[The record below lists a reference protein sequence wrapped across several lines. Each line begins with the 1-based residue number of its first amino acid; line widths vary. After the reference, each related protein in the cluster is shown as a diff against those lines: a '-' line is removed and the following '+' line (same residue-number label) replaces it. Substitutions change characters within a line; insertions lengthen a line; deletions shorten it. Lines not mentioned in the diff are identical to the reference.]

1 MFDYDHVSIS
11 YGTLTGFIAPD
22 EEDVSCLARDS
33 NGEHTLYHPEKRT
46 CKGVTLEIPESIRGI
61 GDGAL
66 ENCSALIGITIPE
79 SVTSIGA
86 SAFRGC
92 NNLQEITFPSQLK
105 EIGKEAFADCSG
117 LTKIHVPDSVASIG
131 ESAFEGCRNLEE
143 IRLPDGLSRQVKRI
157 FGGNAEGMF
166 YDVRSGNLKVN
177 DRLASALTGIIKGK
191 WNEAAKKLIDA
202 EDCEKMK
209 QYLALWKDRPVD
221 IDRLD
226 EAIAQSQRRKKTDMT
241 ALLMEYKR
249 QHYSPEQQESRR
261 QREAERAL
269 GLRAPTV
276 ADWQKVFT
284 YRTEEDGLVIRQY
297 KGKEAVIEVPALIGR
312 KPVIAI
318 EQWRPKRYRDNQ
330 EKPYRIVLPEGL
342 LQIRKYA
349 FLNCTRLTDIIL
361 PKTLEE
367 IGEGAFKGCASLQQV
382 VLPEG
387 ITCIPRGALFSC
399 TALTSVTIPES
410 VQEIWW
416 EAFGDCTSLKELNL
430 PGNVRN
436 IQKSYWYCANYEEI
450 EVRVPQGSLTE
461 ETVKKNHIS
470 YHPV

>member
-22 EEDVSCLARDS
+22 EEDVC
-33 NGEHTLYHPEKRT
+33 

-66 ENCSALIGITIPE
+66 KSCSALTGITIPE

-86 SAFRGC
+86 SAFCGC
-92 NNLQEITFPSQLK
+92 SNLQEITFPSQLK
-105 EIGKEAFADCSG
+105 EIGKEAFAYCSG
-117 LTKIHVPDSVASIG
+117 LTKLYVPDSVESIG
-131 ESAFEGCRNLEE
+131 ESAFEGCASLEE

-157 FGGNAEGMF
+157 FGVDAEGMF
-166 YDVRSGNLKVN
+166 YDVRSGDLKVN

-191 WNEAAKKLIDA
+191 WNEAAQKLIDA

-209 QYLALWKDRPVD
+209 QYLALWEDRPVD

-226 EAIAQSQRRKKTDMT
+226 EAIAQSQQRKKTDMT
-241 ALLMEYKR
+241 ALLMEYRR
-249 QHYSPEQQESRR
+249 QHYSPERQESRR

-276 ADWQKVFT
+276 ADWQKIYT
-284 YRTEEDGLVIRQY
+284 YRTEEDGLAIRQY

-318 EQWRPKRYRDNQ
+318 EQWRPKSYRDSR

-342 LQIRKYA
+342 LQIREHA
-349 FLNCTRLTDIIL
+349 FLNCTHLTDIIL

-367 IGEGAFKGCASLQQV
+367 IGEEAFKGCASLQKL
-382 VLPEG
+382 VLPDG
-387 ITCIPRGALFSC
+387 VTCIPRCAFCYC

-416 EAFGDCTSLKELNL
+416 DAFGDCTSLKELTL
-430 PGNVRN
+430 PGNVRT
-436 IQKSYWYCANYEEI
+436 IQKWYWYCANLDEI
-450 EVRVPQGSLTE
+450 EVRVPKGSLTE
-461 ETVKKNHIS
+461 ETVKKNYIP